1 MPIII
6 NELTVD
12 IQRPEA
18 STPIADYGIN
28 PEENLQKLLMDL
40 EIAEERR
47 KRLQLDWRHYF
58 TGRGQTFNQG

>member
-12 IQRPEA
+12 IQAPEA
-18 STPIADYGIN
+18 SVPLANYGMN
-28 PEENLQKLLMDL
+28 AEENLQKLLMDL

-47 KRLQLDWRHYF
+47 KRLKVD
-58 TGRGQTFNQG
+58 